1 MLLADVFS
9 QVFEQPAS
17 TFSDE
22 SNQDTVTGWTSLRH
36 VTLMVQIENAYGIK
50 FTNPELAAIRSMGDV
65 RTALRR
71 RGVEQL

>member
-9 QVFEQPAS
+9 QVFEQPA
-17 TFSDE
+17 TAFTDE
-22 SNQDTVTGWTSLRH
+22 SNQDTVDGWTSLRH
-36 VTLMVQIENAYGIK
+36 ATLMVQIENAYGIK

-65 RTALRR
+65 RTALKR